1 MAKAKVADKRVGEDT
16 EVVVLDVDG
25 EETAGMVTLP
35 GAIFDVPLNIPLIH
49 QVVEAQRA
57 AARAGTHSTKTRGE
71 VRGGGKKPW
80 RQKGTGRARHGST
93 RAPQWKGGGVVFGPK
108 PRSYDQRT
116 PKKMKAGAL
125 RSALSDRARNDRL
138 YVAEA
143 VVSSDVPSTRMAEE
157 IISKITDSDSILIV
171 HDRFE
176 DDAIVLEKSY
186 SNVPGVHTLWEDQ
199 LNTLD
204 VIDAESVVFTVA
216 ALENYI
222 ARVERA
228 MGRKAKTAEPVE
240 EVSSELK
247 ASEEM
252 RQDKTSETWQE
263 DRVGTDRDPARA
275 AEKKAEEAK

>member
-1 MAKAKVADKRVGEDT
+1 MASAKVADKRVGKDI
-16 EVVVLDVDG
+16 EVVVLDQDG
-25 EETAGMVTLP
+25 ENTGETLTLP
-35 GAIFDVPLNIPLIH
+35 GVIFDVPLNIPLIH

-80 RQKGTGRARHGST
+80 RQKGTGRARHGSI

-143 VVSSDVPSTRMAEE
+143 VVTTDVPSTRMAKEV
-157 IISKITDSDSILIV
+157 ISKITDSDRVLIV
-171 HDRFE
+171 HDRFQ
-176 DDAIVLEKSY
+176 DDATIIEKSY
-186 SNVPGVHTLWEDQ
+186 SNIPGVHTLWQDQ

-204 VIDAESVVFTVA
+204 VLDAESVVFTKT

-222 ARVERA
+222 DRVQKTLAR
-228 MGRKAKTAEPVE
+228 KPKTAAPVE
-240 EVSSELK
+240 EVTAEHKADEEL
-247 ASEEM
+247 
-252 RQDKTSETWQE
+252 RQDKTTETWTE

-275 AEKKAEEAK
+275 AEKKAEETK